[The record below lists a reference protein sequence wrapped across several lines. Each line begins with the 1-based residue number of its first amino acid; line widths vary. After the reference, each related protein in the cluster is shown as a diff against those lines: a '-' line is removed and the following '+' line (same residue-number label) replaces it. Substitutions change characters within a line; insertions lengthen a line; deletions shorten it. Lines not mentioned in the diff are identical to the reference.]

1 MQNLTDLIILLDR
14 SGSMQDGRTDHE
26 GGLRSF
32 VQDQRGLAGD
42 ARLTFVQFDTANPF
56 EVVYD
61 RALLQDVEDA
71 KLTLVP
77 RGGTPLLEALSR
89 TIEHVQAALQRAGHA
104 TDPVDHPVIVMV
116 ITDGQENSSGASY
129 SKAKVQAQVKACE
142 AAGWKI
148 LYLGA
153 NVDEFA
159 EAQGLGIQDVTQTL
173 GYTVGA
179 AGSVYSVMS
188 ANTKQA
194 RAAWTQAVDAGD
206 TSAGALRVANT
217 AYHFTE
223 DQRTLANTK
232 PSATGV
238 NTVPP
243 PPATNEEGDA

>member
-89 TIEHVQAALQRAGHA
+89 TIEHVQVALQRAGHA
-104 TDPVDHPVIVMV
+104 TDPVDHPVVVMV

-142 AAGWKI
+142 AAGWKL

-159 EAQGLGIQDVTQTL
+159 EASSLGIQ
-173 GYTVGA
+173 GA
-179 AGSVYSVMS
+179 AAVGYSKSRVV
-188 ANTKQA
+188 NTYEVLSNNTRQA
-194 RAAWTQAVDAGD
+194 RAAWAHAVAQG
-206 TSAGALRVANT
+206 TAGAETLHASNVSYNFTDEQRLDVKSDEST
-217 AYHFTE
+217 A
-223 DQRTLANTK
+223 
-232 PSATGV
+232 G
-238 NTVPP
+238 
-243 PPATNEEGDA
+243 GG